1 MIFHNSKRPHLREKG
16 LSMARGRIPSLE
28 ALEARIS
35 KWQSRIEKGEAARVE
50 LAKDRKKYREL
61 QSPEYREKRKKALRE
76 QLERAQRQLERL
88 EGGNSETITEDDVHD
103 LDVADL
109 DDDDSEE

>member
-1 MIFHNSKRPHLREKG
+1 
-16 LSMARGRIPSLE
+16 MARGRIPSLE